1 MNLTTL
7 PFLDILVVLFNTT
20 MEYIDCLTDFG
31 LTRQEA
37 VLYQALL
44 YRGNMTGYEI
54 AKETGISRSNA
65 YASLS
70 SLVEKGAAY
79 LIEGEATK
87 YTPVEIKQ
95 FTKNRLEA
103 LSKSAEF
110 LEKNAPEQQKTETG
124 YITIT
129 GAENIRNKIRQ
140 MLKETQLRLYVMAP
154 SAILS
159 DFNEELNELVSA
171 GKKVVILSDNYK
183 LNAAKV
189 YSTTPEDCQIR
200 LITDSSYVLTGE
212 LTGSAHDTCLFSG
225 QKNLVAVMKE
235 ALKNKITLLEQ

>member
-1 MNLTTL
+1 MASQDFIENL
-7 PFLDILVVLFNTT
+7 I
-20 MEYIDCLTDFG
+20 EFG

-37 VLYQALL
+37 TLYQSLL
-44 YRGNMTGYEI
+44 FHGNMTGYEI

-65 YASLS
+65 YASLN

-87 YTPVEIKQ
+87 YTPVEIKL

-103 LSKSAEF
+103 LARSAAF
-110 LEKNAPEQQKTETG
+110 LEKNAPQQQEKETG

-129 GAENIRNKIRQ
+129 AADNICDKIRQ
-140 MLKETQLRLYVMAP
+140 MLRETELRLYVLAP
-154 SAILS
+154 AVILS
-159 DFNEELNELVSA
+159 DFTAELEALVAA
-171 GKKVVILSDNYK
+171 GKKVVILSDTFK
-183 LNAAKV
+183 LKGAKV
-189 YSTTPEDCQIR
+189 YSTNPEAGQIR

-212 LTGSAHDTCLFSG
+212 LTGSKHDTCLFSG
-225 QKNLVAVMKE
+225 QQNLVAVMKE